1 MVDIKKKT
9 AMDALRRLKQ
19 RAHQLDFNDMDTVK
33 FDTWRRDV
41 EVAIEHIFG
50 KESRN
55 IKDFTEIDYEPK
67 EEEMDTTDDEKN
79 DAFENDMEFAE
90 STIQSMIDEIR
101 QFWPED
107 ESVADLPGRPQ
118 ERDQSKAKP
127 QGKRVFIVHGHD
139 EAMKEAVARVV
150 TQLGL
155 EPIIL
160 HEQPNK
166 GRTIIEKFTNYAD
179 VSYAVVLLS
188 PDDRALPK
196 DKSTSQA
203 RPRARQNVVLE
214 LGYFLGQLGRDRVLP
229 LYRGDRDFEMPS
241 DYSGVVFTKFDDAG
255 AWKIRMVN
263 ELKACGFKVDA
274 NRLMSA

>member
-1 MVDIKKKT
+1 MVGIRKKA

-19 RAHQLDFNDMDTVK
+19 RAHQLDFDDLDTVK
-33 FDTWRRDV
+33 FDTWQRDV
-41 EVAIEHIFG
+41 EIAIEHIFG

-55 IKDFTEIDYEPK
+55 NKDFTEINYEP
-67 EEEMDTTDDEKN
+67 EEETWTTHDQKN
-79 DAFENDMEFAE
+79 DAFEEGMELAE

-101 QFWPED
+101 QFWPEG
-107 ESVADLPGRPQ
+107 ESVADLSGRPQ
-118 ERDQSKAKP
+118 ERDQVKAKP

-139 EAMKEAVARVV
+139 ETMKEAVARMV

-188 PDDRALPK
+188 PDDRAFPK
-196 DKSTSQA
+196 DKSASQS
-203 RPRARQNVVLE
+203 RPRARQNVILE
-214 LGYFLGQLGRDRVLP
+214 LGYFLGQLGREHVFP
-229 LYRGDRDFEMPS
+229 LYRGDRDFEIPS
-241 DYSGVVFTKFDDAG
+241 DYSGVIYTQFDDAG
-255 AWKIRMVN
+255 AWKLRMVK

-274 NRLMSA
+274 NRLVSA